1 MKKKIIL
8 FGSSGLIGS
17 SLKKHLEMQHDVIG
31 VDKNK
36 SKNSNFIF
44 DSSNF
49 NFSKKKI
56 YQIINNYHK
65 IDAVIIC
72 LYPRTSRKKHSK
84 SLGLNFKDFSKEIST
99 HLEPFYNLNKIF
111 IDYFKKKGGGSIIN
125 FASIYGSFLP
135 RFEIY
140 KDTNMDMPLY
150 YAMSKSS
157 LLMMTKYLAK
167 LYLKQKIRINSVS
180 PGGIFDNQNKNFLKK
195 YSKFCS
201 NNNLLKSSDLN
212 GIIEFLI
219 SDYSKKITGQDFVI
233 DDGFSL

>member
-1 MKKKIIL
+1 
-8 FGSSGLIGS
+8 
-17 SLKKHLEMQHDVIG
+17 
-31 VDKNK
+31 
-36 SKNSNFIF
+36 
-44 DSSNF
+44 
-49 NFSKKKI
+49 
-56 YQIINNYHK
+56 
-65 IDAVIIC
+65 
-72 LYPRTSRKKHSK
+72 
-84 SLGLNFKDFSKEIST
+84 
-99 HLEPFYNLNKIF
+99 
-111 IDYFKKKGGGSIIN
+111 
-125 FASIYGSFLP
+125 
-135 RFEIY
+135 
-140 KDTNMDMPLY
+140 
-150 YAMSKSS
+150 MSKSS

>member
-1 MKKKIIL
+1 M
-8 FGSSGLIGS
+8 
-17 SLKKHLEMQHDVIG
+17 
-31 VDKNK
+31 
-36 SKNSNFIF
+36 
-44 DSSNF
+44 
-49 NFSKKKI
+49 
-56 YQIINNYHK
+56 
-65 IDAVIIC
+65 
-72 LYPRTSRKKHSK
+72 
-84 SLGLNFKDFSKEIST
+84 GLNFKDFSKEIST

-111 IDYFKKKGGGSIIN
+111 IDYFKKRRGSIIN

-195 YSKFCS
+195 YNKFFS